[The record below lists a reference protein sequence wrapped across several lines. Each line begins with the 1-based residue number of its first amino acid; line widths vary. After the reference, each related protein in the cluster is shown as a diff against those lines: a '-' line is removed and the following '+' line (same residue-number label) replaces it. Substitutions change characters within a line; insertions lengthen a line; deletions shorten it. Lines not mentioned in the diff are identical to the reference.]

1 MPFYFNR
8 DYCHSGE
15 SRNPEFWI
23 PGQARNDK
31 RVKKV
36 LILGAKGM
44 LGQELVQ
51 VFLSDENYEVFGW
64 GSAEIDISDKKQVEE
79 KIGET
84 RPEIII
90 NAAAYNAVDK
100 CEEPGEFEKAKKIN
114 GLAPGFLAEIAKKIK
129 IPPRPP
135 FLKGGIRE
143 SAIFVHFSTDYVF
156 DGEKKEGYKEN
167 DSPSPISNYGRSKL
181 LGETEVQ
188 RVGGRFYLIRLQRL
202 FGGSARSATAKK
214 SFFEAM
220 LKLAEIKN
228 EMEVVDEEL
237 ANFTFAPDLAERTKY
252 LVENNLPFG
261 IYHITNEGRPATW
274 FGAAKI
280 LFEIAGKNIKLV
292 PVPASKFPRPAKR
305 PKYSVLIN
313 TELPPLRNWTEA
325 LKESLKQV

>member
-1 MPFYFNR
+1 M
-8 DYCHSGE
+8 
-15 SRNPEFWI
+15 
-23 PGQARNDK
+23 
-31 RVKKV
+31 
-36 LILGAKGM
+36 
-44 LGQELVQ
+44 
-51 VFLSDENYEVFGW
+51 
-64 GSAEIDISDKKQVEE
+64 
-79 KIGET
+79 
-84 RPEIII
+84 
-90 NAAAYNAVDK
+90 
-100 CEEPGEFEKAKKIN
+100 
-114 GLAPGFLAEIAKKIK
+114 
-129 IPPRPP
+129 
-135 FLKGGIRE
+135 
-143 SAIFVHFSTDYVF
+143 
-156 DGEKKEGYKEN
+156 
-167 DSPSPISNYGRSKL
+167 
-181 LGETEVQ
+181 
-188 RVGGRFYLIRLQRL
+188 IRLQRL